1 MDPKDFTKDEEK
13 GSVRIIEP
21 DHPEYTEYLAL
32 EEEFQGPKLKKLMV
46 SAQPRVPSQ
55 NSLDIQRKVDWHV
68 IPQLL
73 LIYMLS
79 YIDRANVGNAR
90 LFGAE
95 KDMGLSAKD
104 WNVGLTVFCEALR
117 VTTR

>member
-1 MDPKDFTKDEEK
+1 VTSSRSLLWVYGKDC
-13 GSVRIIEP
+13 S
-21 DHPEYTEYLAL
+21 
-32 EEEFQGPKLKKLMV
+32 
-46 SAQPRVPSQ
+46 
-55 NSLDIQRKVDWHV
+55 NSNVHIDGQRKVDWHV

-95 KDMGLSAKD
+95 HDMGLSAND
-104 WNVGLTVFCEALR
+104 WNIGLTVFCASSR
-117 VTTR
+117 PTMDTR